1 MKKILTAALVFA
13 LALSVVAPVATSAQS
28 MTNAFNTNLKLGARG
43 ADVVALQS
51 FLESK
56 GLLTMPAGVAK
67 GFFGGLTKS
76 AVVAYQIS
84 KGVTPASGYFG
95 PLTRATAN
103 ADTTSTTTT
112 TTTTTT
118 TGTTGTTVTTSGV
131 EGTVDVLLA
140 PTPTNNANVQ
150 TSTDVPVLGVEFRGK
165 IADSAVQTLDIRV
178 SSTLPDSSTEN
189 PSTLIN
195 TIKVW
200 DGSTVIATIPVNSS
214 TFTKDSSNVY
224 YVRVSGLNA
233 VVSKDTTKT
242 LVVSFSTNSID
253 TERTVVVSGYGTNS
267 VRTVSGNGISS
278 FYNISGLSRQ
288 HTFKKPGTSTLTLSA
303 VSSPLRSQNY
313 RVNSTDTTVAPVLN
327 VNVKSETGDSK
338 ITDVTATSTLSGVV
352 ASNLVYY
359 LYDGSTLV
367 DSKTGTSTVTFSN
380 LSVNVAKDVTK
391 TLTVKIGFPATTT
404 GAYVATTSVTSVTYE
419 KPNSSSATV
428 STAVNG
434 VAQYV
439 YTKAPMMTLASA
451 PTLTAVQATIA
462 GASSTLSANFNI
474 NINPQGGD
482 WARSSATGL
491 IGWYLASA
499 PSVEIAS
506 TTVALNRVDNIAD
519 NSSATVGFSAVISSS
534 DAAIQAG
541 ANQYIAK
548 IKSLTWNVGGVT
560 VAQTYGYE
568 DFITNIA
575 TLTK

>member
-1 MKKILTAALVFA
+1 MKKIFSIALVFA

-28 MTNAFNTNLKLGARG
+28 MTNAFNTNLRMGSRG

-67 GFFGGLTKS
+67 GYFGGLTKS

-103 ADTTSTTTT
+103 MEGTTTT

-150 TSTDVPVLGVEFRGK
+150 TSTDVPVLGIEFRGK
-165 IADSAVQTLDIRV
+165 IADSAVQTLDVKV
-178 SSTLPDSSTEN
+178 SSTLTDTSTEN

-224 YVRVSGLNA
+224 YVRISGLNA

-242 LVVSFSTNSID
+242 LVISFSTNSID
-253 TERTVVVSGYGTNS
+253 TARTVVVSGYGTNS

-288 HTFKKPGTSTLTLSA
+288 HTFQKPGTSTLTLSA

-313 RVNSTDTTVAPVLN
+313 RVNSTDTTIAPVLN

-338 ITDVTATSTLSGVV
+338 ITDLTATSTLSGVA

-367 DSKTGTSTVTFSN
+367 DSKTGTTTVTFSN
-380 LSVNVAKDVTK
+380 LSVNVPKDVTK
-391 TLTVKIGFPATTT
+391 TLTVKIGFPATST

-419 KPNSSSATV
+419 KPNSSSAPV

-519 NSSATVGFSAVISSS
+519 GSSATVGYSAVISSS
-534 DAAIQAG
+534 DSAIVAG
-541 ANQYIAK
+541 ANQYVAK
-548 IKSLTWNVGGVT
+548 IKSLTWAVGSVT
-560 VAQTYGYE
+560 TTQTYGFE
-568 DFITNIA
+568 DFLTNIA

>member
-1 MKKILTAALVFA
+1 M
-13 LALSVVAPVATSAQS
+13 
-28 MTNAFNTNLKLGARG
+28 
-43 ADVVALQS
+43 
-51 FLESK
+51 
-56 GLLTMPAGVAK
+56 
-67 GFFGGLTKS
+67 
-76 AVVAYQIS
+76 
-84 KGVTPASGYFG
+84 
-95 PLTRATAN
+95 
-103 ADTTSTTTT
+103 
-112 TTTTTT
+112 
-118 TGTTGTTVTTSGV
+118 
-131 EGTVDVLLA
+131 
-140 PTPTNNANVQ
+140 
-150 TSTDVPVLGVEFRGK
+150 
-165 IADSAVQTLDIRV
+165 
-178 SSTLPDSSTEN
+178 
-189 PSTLIN
+189 
-195 TIKVW
+195 
-200 DGSTVIATIPVNSS
+200 
-214 TFTKDSSNVY
+214 
-224 YVRVSGLNA
+224 
-233 VVSKDTTKT
+233 
-242 LVVSFSTNSID
+242 
-253 TERTVVVSGYGTNS
+253 
-267 VRTVSGNGISS
+267 
-278 FYNISGLSRQ
+278 SR
-288 HTFKKPGTSTLTLSA
+288 
-303 VSSPLRSQNY
+303 PLRSQNY